1 MGFQRPTSNWLAGFL
16 PSTVRPFFACWVH
29 LKFNTRGTWETIF
42 GSHPWPCHSKLPSSL
57 LGYNACWPA
66 RVKNRLQSHF
76 LCEFGS
82 LFEFIQNWVCH
93 ECPLAIGG
101 TTCWVLNIKIEY
113 ARNIPVHCSKSMV
126 KTTKN
131 EDVQTDLLPLTGGDS
146 WRLLQFPE
154 HCGNSGPE
162 TENWFHAQKMRTV
175 WIFELLAKTE
185 HVESPRKTSTFPIDQ
200 VKKMRL
206 AGYQSGVLHWFMELN
221 IISQVVIIWMFPKIG
236 VPQNGKTLSKWM
248 IWGYHY
254 FWKHPYMNNELCL
267 YFVQLSSTVVALF

>member
-101 TTCWVLNIKIEY
+101 TTCWVLNTKIEY
-113 ARNIPVHCSKSMV
+113 ARNIP
-126 KTTKN
+126 
-131 EDVQTDLLPLTGGDS
+131 
-146 WRLLQFPE
+146 
-154 HCGNSGPE
+154 NSLFKIHGENDQERRCANWSPASDRGRFLE
-162 TENWFHAQKMRTV
+162 IAPVPRALWKLWPWNRKLISRTENANGLDFWIACQDRTC
-175 WIFELLAKTE
+175 WIT
-185 HVESPRKTSTFPIDQ
+185 
-200 VKKMRL
+200 
-206 AGYQSGVLHWFMELN
+206 
-221 IISQVVIIWMFPKIG
+221 
-236 VPQNGKTLSKWM
+236 
-248 IWGYHY
+248 
-254 FWKHPYMNNELCL
+254 
-267 YFVQLSSTVVALF
+267 